1 MTTLLRGAAFITG
14 AASGIGQYTAL
25 AFAKHGITRLALAD
39 INGPLLAK
47 ANAALQAQ
55 HPALEILTLDLD
67 VRKPSEVDRGI
78 AETVR
83 RFRRLDVAVNNAGI
97 GGSGRATH
105 EIDEAEFARV
115 LDVDLHGIDEAEFAR
130 VLDVE
135 APEAADRL
143 GDAAVD
149 LLGLLHV
156 EVEGQ
161 DLEGRV
167 LGLQGCV
174 RLGEEGAVDVGQ
186 GEHGVLGLTRAD
198 ANTYG
203 PRGIRV
209 NAICPGYVETP
220 LVQKAMSAAADS
232 PLANDI
238 ARTPLQRI
246 MQMEEV
252 ADCIAFLASDM
263 SSAMQGAALVADGG
277 FTIQ

>member
-25 AFAKHGITRLALAD
+25 AFAKHGMTHLALAD

-55 HPALEILTLDLD
+55 HPALEILSLDLD
-67 VRKPSEVDRGI
+67 VQKPEQVDRGI

-105 EIDEAEFARV
+105 ELDEAEFARV
-115 LDVDLHGIDEAEFAR
+115 LDVDLHGVWRCQRAELRAMLAQDDLGPR
-130 VLDVE
+130 RGRGRIVNVASMYGLV
-135 APEAADRL
+135 APAHHLAHTAYTAAK
-143 GDAAVD
+143 
-149 LLGLLHV
+149 
-156 EVEGQ
+156 
-161 DLEGRV
+161 
-167 LGLQGCV
+167 
-174 RLGEEGAVDVGQ
+174 
-186 GEHGVLGLTRAD
+186 HGVLGLTRAD

>member
-115 LDVDLHGIDEAEFAR
+115 LDV
-130 VLDVE
+130 E

-186 GEHGVLGLTRAD
+186 SEARDAVLGEGEGRVLTD
-198 ANTYG
+198 ACCGVSNLRSVWLDRKG
-203 PRGIRV
+203 
-209 NAICPGYVETP
+209 E
-220 LVQKAMSAAADS
+220 
-232 PLANDI
+232 
-238 ARTPLQRI
+238 
-246 MQMEEV
+246 
-252 ADCIAFLASDM
+252 
-263 SSAMQGAALVADGG
+263 GAYLMLHP
-277 FTIQ
+277 